1 MVFAPERCKWRNI
14 GETFRPGFSA
24 CRPSWPAYGEQTL
37 GYPSE
42 PPTHKS
48 KTILTGSPLQS
59 SVDADPR
66 ATQAYAW
73 ACGVLDLAQASFA
86 PASADASFRRYF
98 RVRAGAQSWIVMD
111 APPQQ
116 EDCRPFVRIAGLLQ
130 DAGVHVPAI
139 LAQDFDN
146 GFLLLSDLGTQTLLD
161 VIDEGNADAL
171 FGDAIDALIV
181 WQRASRTQ
189 VLPPYDETLLLR
201 ELNLFPD
208 WYLDRHLGV
217 ALDGAEREALDGVF
231 RQLIEGALAQPAV
244 YVHRDYMPRNLMFSR
259 PNPGVLDFQDA
270 VYGPLAYDPISL
282 FKDAFLSWPASRV
295 EWGLRTYHTRAE
307 VAGLPVPPWPQF
319 RRDCDWIGLQRH
331 LKILGIF
338 ARLTLRDGKPRYLAD
353 TPRFVR
359 YVMDVLPYHAELKPL
374 AELFERHVL
383 PRVDAGA

>member
-1 MVFAPERCKWRNI
+1 M
-14 GETFRPGFSA
+14 
-24 CRPSWPAYGEQTL
+24 
-37 GYPSE
+37 
-42 PPTHKS
+42 
-48 KTILTGSPLQS
+48 TGSSPQS
-59 SVDADPR
+59 SVDSDPR
-66 ATQAYAW
+66 ATRAYAW

-98 RVRAGAQSWIVMD
+98 RIRAGAQSWIVMD
-111 APPQQ
+111 APPEQ

-130 DAGVHVPAI
+130 GAGVHVPAI
-139 LAQDFDN
+139 LAQDLDH

-161 VIDEGNADAL
+161 VIDDGNADAL

-181 WQRASRTQ
+181 WQRASRPQ
-189 VLPPYDETLLLR
+189 VLPPYDEILLRR
-201 ELNLFPD
+201 ELNLFPE
-208 WYLDRHLGV
+208 WYLGRHLGV
-217 ALDGAEREALDGVF
+217 VLNDAERDALESLF
-231 RQLIEGALAQPAV
+231 QQLVDAALAQPAV
-244 YVHRDYMPRNLMFSR
+244 YVHRDYMLRNLMLSR

-295 EWGLRTYHTRAE
+295 EWGLRTYHARAE

-359 YVMDVLPYHAELKPL
+359 YVMEVLPDHAELEPL

-383 PRVDAGA
+383 PRLGGAA